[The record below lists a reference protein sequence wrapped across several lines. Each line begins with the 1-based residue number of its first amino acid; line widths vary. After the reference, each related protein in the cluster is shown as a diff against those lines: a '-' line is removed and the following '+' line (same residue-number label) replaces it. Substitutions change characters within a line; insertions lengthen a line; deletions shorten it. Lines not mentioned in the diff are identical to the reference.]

1 MRFNL
6 VFILLDMLLAIAY
19 PIVYVIQRLRCF
31 FGLEK

>member
-19 PIVYVIQRLRCF
+19 PIVYVLQRLRRF
-31 FGLEK
+31 FGLKK

>member
-19 PIVYVIQRLRCF
+19 PIVYVIQRLRRF
-31 FGLEK
+31 FGLKK

>member
-19 PIVYVIQRLRCF
+19 PIVSVIQRLRRF
-31 FGLEK
+31 FGLKK